1 MTDSVNPVFTIGYA
15 TLGIDR
21 FIHLLRQHD
30 IAAVADVRSQPYSRY
45 TPEYSQD
52 QLKAALADAGIQY
65 VFMGKELGARR
76 EEPECY
82 VGGKVRYDLVAKTTA
97 FRDGLGRIES
107 GRQQYRIA
115 LLCAEKDP
123 VTCHRA
129 ILVSRELARKRVNVQ
144 HILHD
149 GTLESHEELE
159 QRLLQLHGRDQV
171 DLFEGET
178 ERLDRAYSLQAE
190 EIAFV
195 REGEE

>member
-1 MTDSVNPVFTIGYA
+1 MTESVNRVFTIGYA

-52 QLKAALADAGIQY
+52 QLKAALAEAGIQY

-76 EEPECY
+76 DEPQCY
-82 VGGKVRYDLVAKTTA
+82 VDGKVRYDLVARTTA
-97 FRDGLGRIES
+97 F
-107 GRQQYRIA
+107 
-115 LLCAEKDP
+115 P
-123 VTCHRA
+123 
-129 ILVSRELARKRVNVQ
+129 
-144 HILHD
+144 D

-171 DLFEGET
+171 DLFEGKT
-178 ERLDRAYSLQAE
+178 DDSIAPIRCRRRRLPSSGKGRSNVTLS
-190 EIAFV
+190 
-195 REGEE
+195 